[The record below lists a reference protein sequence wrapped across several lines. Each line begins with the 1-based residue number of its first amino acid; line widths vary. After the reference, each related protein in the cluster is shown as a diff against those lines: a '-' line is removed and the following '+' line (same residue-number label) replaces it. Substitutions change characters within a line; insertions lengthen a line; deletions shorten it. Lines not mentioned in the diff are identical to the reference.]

1 MRKFKAL
8 RFISLLLIFMTLAS
22 IVNPYYVQ
30 ATGLETPS
38 ISNPDNGEDYSI
50 GDMKVNWQ
58 NCENADYYTVSLRD
72 LTRDKLLI
80 DMKKT
85 TKSNYTISANNFTA
99 GHQYRIAVGA
109 FGNGSEAWDEAEF
122 SIKNDEVEKPE
133 ISNPNEGDICEAL
146 DVKVDWQNCE
156 NADYYTVSLRDVT
169 EDSLLIDKDSITS
182 SKYTISARY
191 FMAGHQYRVAVGAFG
206 NGSEEWDEVQFSI
219 KDVPTPVVETPEIS
233 NPNEGTAYEAVNMKV
248 DYTDDLRYVWR
259 SIWIRIKV
267 MVGEGT
273 WSCMSN

>member
-1 MRKFKAL
+1 MPTKQYIKKRCLFLRKFKAL

-99 GHQYRIAVGA
+99 GHQYR
-109 FGNGSEAWDEAEF
+109 
-122 SIKNDEVEKPE
+122 
-133 ISNPNEGDICEAL
+133 
-146 DVKVDWQNCE
+146 
-156 NADYYTVSLRDVT
+156 
-169 EDSLLIDKDSITS
+169 
-182 SKYTISARY
+182 
-191 FMAGHQYRVAVGAFG
+191 VAVGAFG
-206 NGSEEWDEVQFSI
+206 NGSEEWDEIQFSI